1 VFHRWPGWVKQQ
13 PLPFL
18 QWMTRH
24 AIAYMSDPKGW
35 LEDGP
40 IELPLADSPAATG
53 GLWGAGVRPISVRPS
68 QLRPVARFGPPPGV
82 ERLPIEEVI

>member
-1 VFHRWPGWVKQQ
+1 VFHRWPGWVKRQ

-18 QWMTRH
+18 QWMTRQ
-24 AIAYMSDPKGW
+24 AVAYMSDPKTW

-40 IELPLADSPAATG
+40 IELPLGDSVTVG
-53 GLWGAGVRPISVRPS
+53 GLWGSGVRPISVRPS
-68 QLRPVARFGPPPGV
+68 QLRPVARFGPPAGA

>member
-35 LEDGP
+35 L
-40 IELPLADSPAATG
+40 
-53 GLWGAGVRPISVRPS
+53 GVRPISVRPS